1 MPSIKVTEK
10 QAKVLKALEENSY
23 ADRCLILMYT
33 DLRART
39 INYILLSLLRRGLI
53 SKITRE
59 GSVYYQK
66 TGMEYVLP
74 EDFSDKE
81 KILRFL
87 RDSRGTTRN
96 QISVNLGFNWKKT
109 VRVLSILEKEGL
121 VKKIDYNKT
130 IIYVHA

>member
-1 MPSIKVTEK
+1 M
-10 QAKVLKALEENSY
+10 
-23 ADRCLILMYT
+23 
-33 DLRART
+33 
-39 INYILLSLLRRGLI
+39 
-53 SKITRE
+53 
-59 GSVYYQK
+59 YYQK